1 MKSLHVFSKSD
12 ATEGQGVHSAFLEQV
27 KLAEEV
33 VGNEYSIRI
42 NPPLLGD
49 INHFHTVNLRFFLKN
64 LFFGRKKISVGY
76 VHFLPETVDESL
88 KLPKLYRKVFYWYLI
103 KFYKSM
109 DYHVVVN
116 PYFIDLMAA
125 YGIDTANTVYIPNFV
140 SNEDFYPYDAAR
152 RRRIRASYGLSDG
165 DFAVLGVGQTQTR
178 KGVIDFVELARRNP
192 DMKFFW
198 AGGFSFGKMTDGY
211 GEIKALMDAPP
222 ANMTFMGIVG
232 RDKMNDIYN
241 MADVMFLPSYAELFP
256 MTILESMAVGRAVL
270 LRDLPIYN
278 NILFDYYQKADNND
292 GFDTILKRLKCDSEF
307 RAMAE
312 DGARRGN
319 LFYNKKSVGIMWKDF
334 YNRIYNQNYV
344 LGDCEGSV

>member
-1 MKSLHVFSKSD
+1 MRTLHVFSKSESS
-12 ATEGQGVHSAFLEQV
+12 EGQGVHSAFLEQV

-33 VGNEYSIRI
+33 VGKDYSIRI
-42 NPPLLGD
+42 NPCMLGD
-49 INHFHTVNLRFFLKN
+49 INHFHTVNLRFYLKN
-64 LFFGRKKISVGY
+64 LLFGRKKVSVGY

-116 PYFIDLMAA
+116 PYFIDLMAD
-125 YGIDTANTVYIPNFV
+125 YGINTANTVYIPNFV
-140 SNEDFYPYDAAR
+140 SSEDFYPYDEEKR
-152 RRRIRASYGLSDG
+152 RAVRAEYGLKEG

-178 KGVIDFVELARRNP
+178 KGVVDFVELARRNP

-198 AGGFSFGKMTDGY
+198 AGGFSFGKITDGY
-211 GEIKALMDAPP
+211 EEIKALMDAPP

-232 RDKMNDIYN
+232 RDKMNEIYN

-278 NILFDYYQKADNND
+278 NILFDYYQKASDNN
-292 GFDTILKRLKCDSEF
+292 GFEKILRRLKNEPSFRKLSED
-307 RAMAE
+307 A
-312 DGARRGN
+312 ARRGN
-319 LFYNKKSVGIMWKDF
+319 LFYNKASVGTMWKDF
-334 YNRIYNQNYV
+334 YNKIYEQNYV
-344 LGDCEGSV
+344 LNDCEGRA